1 MSTCIFFFQHR
12 FYDLLDEE
20 LEQDETDGAA
30 DSTSVLLKVSDQD
43 GSLDTELVKE
53 GPISEDD
60 LQPEVCKLCSSSSNH
75 DCNRRQIS
83 QHFSNFHKK

>member
-60 LQPEVCKLCSSSSNH
+60 LQPDVCKFCIDSLRAGKLAC
-75 DCNRRQIS
+75 
-83 QHFSNFHKK
+83 FSIV